1 MFRMIRRCT
10 NLRRSFAINLKKS
23 PEICVTTRLSVQE
36 NKEEEQ
42 IALEKTVKAKTIREL
57 RAIKHEYENDGGN
70 QEKVRFSIFRKKEY
84 VKFGNL

>member
-23 PEICVTTRLSVQE
+23 PEICATTRLSVQE

-42 IALEKTVKAKTIREL
+42 IALKKTVKAKTIREL
-57 RAIKHEYENDGGN
+57 RAIKDEYENDGGN
-70 QEKVRFSIFRKKEY
+70 QEKVGFFIFMEKHL
-84 VKFGNL
+84 KFQI